1 MTVEY
6 TWSIQDMKRNTSD
19 DGVFEVTFRVSALR
33 GTCQASELA
42 VVELT
47 PDPLSDT
54 YIAYADLTEND
65 VITWVRSVVG
75 QSAMEEEVLNK
86 LNILHPEVDATPV
99 VQNGI
104 PWSSSE

>member
-1 MTVEY
+1 
-6 TWSIQDMKRNTSD
+6 MKRNTSD

-42 VVELT
+42 VVELI
-47 PDPLSDT
+47 PDPSSDT
-54 YIAYADLTEND
+54 YIAYTDLTENH
-65 VITWVRSVVG
+65 VITWVKSVVG

-86 LNILHPEVDATPV
+86 LNRLHPEVDTIPV

-104 PWSSSE
+104 PWAAAE